1 MRHLE
6 IPFAEQQRFAKLSL
20 SLANLIGWGVD
31 TNAILDHTSSLLGKS
46 ESSFPPTPKKVKQK
60 RRENRALPNNHQPT

>member
-46 ESSFPPTPKKVKQK
+46 ESSSPPQKKSKTEK
-60 RRENRALPNNHQPT
+60 E